1 MSQPAV
7 AVQPPAAAEARVGGL
22 MTPNVTTLDRNATM
36 DIAADVMA
44 AGCLRHLPIMDGG
57 RVVGVLS
64 ERDLFR
70 PGLAMALGYG
80 SKARRMLLR
89 GVAVKEVMSE
99 PVVTVAPDVSVRD
112 AARLMLERRIG
123 CLPVVDAGVLVGLVT
138 ETDLLRHA
146 YGP

>member
-1 MSQPAV
+1 MSQPANT
-7 AVQPPAAAEARVGGL
+7 AQPPVAADMHVAAL
-22 MTPNVTTLDRNATM
+22 MTCHVTTLDRNDTM
-36 DIAADVMA
+36 DVAAEVMA
-44 AGCLRHLPIMDGG
+44 AGCLRHLPVMDGA

-70 PGLAMALGYG
+70 PGLAAALGYG
-80 SKARRMLLR
+80 SKARRLLLR
-89 GVAVKEVMSE
+89 SLAVKEVMSE
-99 PVVTVAPDVSVRD
+99 PAVTLASEASVGD

-146 YGP
+146 YGS

>member
-1 MSQPAV
+1 MNHPAI
-7 AVQPPAAAEARVGGL
+7 AVQPLEAADVRVGAL
-22 MTPNVTTLDRNATM
+22 MTRDVTTLDRNDTM
-36 DIAADVMA
+36 DVAADLMA
-44 AGCLRHLPIMDGG
+44 VRRIRHLPITDGG
-57 RVVGVLS
+57 RVVGVVS

-70 PGLAMALGYG
+70 QGLAGALGYG

-89 GVAVKEVMSE
+89 ALAVKEVMSE
-99 PVVTVAPDVSVRD
+99 PAVTLAPDASVRE

>member
-7 AVQPPAAAEARVGGL
+7 SVEPPDTAETRVDAL
-22 MTPNVTTLDRNATM
+22 MTRNVTTLDRNDTM
-36 DIAADVMA
+36 DIAADIMA
-44 AGCLRHLPIMDGG
+44 AGRLRHLPIMDGG
-57 RVVGVLS
+57 RVVGVVS

-70 PGLAMALGYG
+70 PGLAGALGYG

-89 GVAVKEVMSE
+89 AVAVKEVMSE
-99 PVVTVAPDVSVRD
+99 PAVTLAPDASVRD

>member
-1 MSQPAV
+1 MSQAAA
-7 AVQPPAAAEARVGGL
+7 AVQPPDAAETRVGAL
-22 MTPNVTTLDRNATM
+22 MTRNVTTLDRNDTM
-36 DIAADVMA
+36 EIAADVMA
-44 AGCLRHLPIMDGG
+44 ARCLRHLPITDGG
-57 RVVGVLS
+57 RVVGVVS

-99 PVVTVAPDVSVRD
+99 PVVTVAPDASVRD